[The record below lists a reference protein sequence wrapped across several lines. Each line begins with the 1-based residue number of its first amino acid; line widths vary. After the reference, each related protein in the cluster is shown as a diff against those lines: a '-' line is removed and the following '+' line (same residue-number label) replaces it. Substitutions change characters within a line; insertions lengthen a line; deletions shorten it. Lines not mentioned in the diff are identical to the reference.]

1 MQDEPTPSYA
11 PECRARTLRGTQD
24 APLGF
29 AICQTPASVVTRLGC
44 KFSHDLGFSIV
55 VCRHPR
61 YAEIVA
67 RTLVTRADASNIF
80 LGFGENL
87 L

>member
-29 AICQTPASVVTRLGC
+29 AICQTPESVVFRRGC
-44 KFSHDLGFSIV
+44 KFAHDLGFSIV

-61 YAEIVA
+61 HAEIVT
-67 RTLVTRADASNIF
+67 RTVVGDKP
-80 LGFGENL
+80 
-87 L
+87 

>member
-1 MQDEPTPSYA
+1 MIMQNEPAPSYG
-11 PECRARTLRGTQD
+11 PECRARTLRGSQD

-29 AICQTPASVVTRLGC
+29 AICQTPETVVTRLGC

-61 YAEIVA
+61 HAEIVA
-67 RTLVTRADASNIF
+67 RTLVTDKP
-80 LGFGENL
+80 
-87 L
+87 